1 MHPDTLPFLRD
12 TIRDAIQLVAIWPD
26 GPVVGHWFGNDA
38 TGAAQW
44 AADTNAMGYNI
55 YWTVNV
61 ARPGTSGKPSKED
74 ISHARFVHVDIDPPR
89 DDASWSIDTA
99 IADIVPFQPSTLVAS
114 GGGLQA
120 LWRLDVSA
128 SAEDVEVVNKA
139 IASVTGGDPACWN
152 VDRLFRVPGTINY
165 PSATKQA
172 RGRKPALAV
181 TIYMDTGATRVLSS
195 FPRDI
200 ASAPRERIDILPDYV
215 LLTSSDLV
223 PPPSQRLLDLIDR
236 PRGVDRSADAYAC
249 GVELAKS
256 GYDDA
261 TIVGVLMN
269 PANAVHAHVGDH
281 RPPERAAKRILERAR
296 ENSPGKVFADAPPI
310 EALPPE
316 ASDLDE
322 PIVPKGIKLRD
333 GAEIMSVRDQVDHFK
348 GCVYIMHSKTIY
360 DVTGRQYDKQQ
371 FDVEYGGY
379 EFIIDRAGSGQ
390 RRGMSTS
397 AWEAMTQNRV
407 YKCERVDKA
416 CFRPA
421 LEPSTIVE
429 EEGVRMVNTYV
440 PIETSRTAGDVGP
453 WLFLIERLLPDPDDR
468 EKLVHWMASAVQNPG
483 VKFQWW
489 PVLQGIGGNGKTTI
503 LNVVANAIGKRYSHL
518 VNPEAMVKTANQ
530 FNGWVEGK
538 LFIGFEEIF
547 VGADRRTM
555 IDTLKPLITNSWVSV
570 ERKGVDQY
578 TADNFANGIMC
589 TNHKD
594 AIPVSDDLRRYG
606 IFYTAQQEEA
616 HLARDGLTEQFF
628 SRELYPWLNDGGY
641 ACVTYWLANYPLRAE
656 LDPAKNCVRA
666 PKTSGRAEAIS
677 LSIGRIEQEV
687 ITAIEEERQGF
698 RGGLI
703 SSAALD
709 ALLTQVRARL
719 PRNKRRDLM
728 RKIGYDYHPS
738 LPEGKTS
745 RPVAPDSLRIKLY
758 APVGTTTD
766 EPAAAVMR
774 RYEELQVP
782 ASAGSGLRVA

>member
-12 TIRDAIQLVAIWPD
+12 CVRDAIQLVAIWPD
-26 GPVVGHWFGNDA
+26 GPVVGHWFGSDA
-38 TGAAQW
+38 TSAAQW
-44 AADTNAMGYNI
+44 ASDTNALGYNI

-61 ARPGTSGKPSKED
+61 ARPGTGGKPSKED
-74 ISHARFVHVDIDPPR
+74 ITHARFVHVDIDPPR
-89 DDASWSIDTA
+89 DAADWSIGDA
-99 IADIVPFQPSTLVAS
+99 IASVIPLQPSVLVAS

-120 LWRLDVSA
+120 LWRLDVPA
-128 SAEDVEVVNKA
+128 QPTEVEAVNKA
-139 IASVTGGDPACWN
+139 VASVTGGDPACWN
-152 VDRLFRVPGTINY
+152 VDRLFRVPGTTNF

-172 RGRKPALAV
+172 RGRTPALAV
-181 TIYMDTGATRVLSS
+181 VVHPDTGAVRSLGS
-195 FPRDI
+195 FPK
-200 ASAPRERIDILPDYV
+200 ALAGTPRERMEVLPSYV
-215 LLTSSDLV
+215 LLTSRDLV
-223 PPPSQRLLDLIDR
+223 PPPTERLLDLIDR
-236 PRGVDRSADAYAC
+236 PRGIDRSADAYAC
-249 GVELAKS
+249 GAEMATC

-261 TIVGVLMN
+261 TIVGILMN
-269 PANAVHAHVGDH
+269 PANAVHAHIGDH

-296 ENSPGKVFADAPPI
+296 EISPARVFAEPPPV
-310 EALPPE
+310 EALPPD
-316 ASDLDE
+316 AGE
-322 PIVPKGIKLRD
+322 PGEPTIPAGVRLRQ
-333 GAEIMSVRDQVDHFK
+333 GGEIMSVPEQVNHFK
-348 GCVYIMHSKTIY
+348 GCVYIIHSKTIY
-360 DVTGRQYDKQQ
+360 DASGRQYDKGQ
-371 FDVEYGGY
+371 FDVTYGGY
-379 EFIIDRAGSGQ
+379 EFIIDRAGTGQ

-397 AWEAMTQNRV
+397 AWEAFTQNRV
-407 YKCERVDKA
+407 YECERVDKA

-421 LEPSTIVE
+421 LDPSTIVE

-440 PIETSRTAGDVGP
+440 PIETAREAGDVSP
-453 WLFLIERLLPDPDDR
+453 WLFLLERLLPDPDDR

-489 PVLQGIGGNGKTTI
+489 PVLQGVGGNGKTTI

-606 IFYTAQQEEA
+606 IFYTAQQEEQ

-628 SRELYPWLNDGGY
+628 SRELYPWLNAGGY
-641 ACVTYWLANYPLRAE
+641 ACVTHWLANYPLRAE
-656 LDPAKNCVRA
+656 LDPAQGCVRA

-687 ITAIEEERQGF
+687 LTAIEEERQGF
-698 RGGLI
+698 RGGLV

-709 ALLTQVRARL
+709 ALLTHARAKL

-745 RPVAPDSLRIKLY
+745 RPVAPDSLRVKLY
-758 APVGTTTD
+758 APIGTGAD

-782 ASAGSGLRVA
+782 AAASGGLRVA